1 MKLNDYL
8 TVVAQSAPNDWTV
21 SKVPTFMY
29 RLVPTRG
36 ADNRTLDFELQE
48 HTALI
53 IFRRDIRFSMA
64 FGLVQNANF
73 NDDWATNFP
82 NKRAQSVLLDFLFG
96 GAMVFRDTLIAVDG
110 WKCLLP
116 QPSAEQIESP
126 FQIPEKQHAI
136 AKLVHGLVG
145 PNTNFETYFQRCGMR
160 VAKTDWPA

>member
-1 MKLNDYL
+1 MKLDDYL
-8 TVVAQSAPNDWTV
+8 SVVAQSAPNDWTV

-29 RLVPTRG
+29 RLVPVRSP
-36 ADNRTLDFELQE
+36 DNRALDFELQE

-96 GAMVFRDTLIAVDG
+96 GAMVYRDTLTAVDG

-116 QPSAEQIESP
+116 QPSVEQIEAP

-136 AKLVHGLVG
+136 AKLVHALVG

-160 VAKTDWPA
+160 VAKIGWPA